1 MYQLIKEFNR
11 ENLKPT
17 AFIIIVLLLLAV
29 SAYPQRKFGGR
40 VVEIVDG
47 KTAVIQVP
55 TGGKVS
61 VVLQFIEIPEPEQPL
76 YQTVREHLQT
86 LILGKTVEFLPRRIL
101 EQGSVGQIFL
111 GGVDISQ
118 QMIRD
123 GAAWYA
129 LPEKSGQDVRE
140 SEIYLAMEA
149 QAKIEKRGVWSDVNI
164 KPAWEF
170 RAERIIKAQEEKRV
184 RLEAERVKLAAE
196 KIKADTDA
204 LRDALR
210 RSDFAEKATVKTR
223 IKPLRRLDMW
233 SEVSNSAYASETSS
247 GNGLLTGTVPN
258 AGVGYVMTAGDFYEF
273 ASGSEKAKIE
283 SRSVYVSSTGENI
296 SGNGFVIGFL
306 AVSDKYSFAESNN
319 LVITADR
326 QKITFG
332 KVYRMFRE
340 TPNGTQEML
349 LYKTDAKTLSKIA
362 NAKSL
367 QVNLGAFS
375 GKLDDAYQT
384 RIKNLLAVTTN

>member
-1 MYQLIKEFNR
+1 MQQLIKEFNR
-11 ENLKPT
+11 ENLKPLI
-17 AFIIIVLLLLAV
+17 FISIVLLFLAI

-61 VVLQFIEIPEPEQPL
+61 VVLQFIEVPEPEQPL

-86 LILGKTVEFLPRRIL
+86 LILGKTVEFLPRRFL
-101 EQGSVGQIFL
+101 TQGSVGQIFL
-111 GGVDISQ
+111 GGIDISQ

-129 LPEKSGQDVRE
+129 LPEKSGQDARE
-140 SEIYLAMEA
+140 SEQYLAMET
-149 QAKIEKRGVWSDVNI
+149 QAKIEKRGVWSNENI

-170 RAERIIKAQEEKRV
+170 RAELLIRAQEEKRAK
-184 RLEAERVKLAAE
+184 LEAERIKLEAD
-196 KIKADTDA
+196 KRKADTDA

-210 RSDFAEKATVKTR
+210 SSDFAEKATVKTR
-223 IKPLRRLDMW
+223 LKPLRQLDMW
-233 SEVSNSAYASETSS
+233 SDVSNSPYAVETPS
-247 GNGLLTGTVPN
+247 GNGLLTGSVPN
-258 AGVGYVMTAGDFYEF
+258 AGVGYVMTAGNFYDFT
-273 ASGSEKAKIE
+273 SGDSKARIE

-296 SGNGFVIGFL
+296 NGNGFVIGFL

-319 LVITADR
+319 LVITADK

-332 KVYRMFRE
+332 KVYRVFKE
-340 TPNGTQEML
+340 SPNGTQEML

-362 NAKSL
+362 NAKIL

-375 GKLDDAYQT
+375 GKLDDAYQM
-384 RIKNLLAVTTN
+384 RIKNLLAVTTD